1 MNKIRETKLLEKAR
15 NLIRTKKMLFA
26 DQDAVYRSTTTKLL
40 LPRIYN
46 EQAWYNKK
54 DTVICHFCKRMLWWP
69 YPRVRNYKQWNVEEV
84 HKYLRCHS
92 FDEDL
97 NEYLEWKKD
106 AEFCVASGK

>member
-1 MNKIRETKLLEKAR
+1 
-15 NLIRTKKMLFA
+15 
-26 DQDAVYRSTTTKLL
+26 
-40 LPRIYN
+40 
-46 EQAWYNKK
+46 
-54 DTVICHFCKRMLWWP
+54 
-69 YPRVRNYKQWNVEEV
+69 VEEV